1 MSIPLP
7 PRLLSVL
14 EDVNRDVFAAR
25 YLSGEFAFLIHL
37 NEFFL
42 SHVTFAA
49 VGLVALLYDHI
60 LTFPEEVSLIWRS
73 PPSFSKYAFILN
85 RYLVPLALITTAFEM
100 CGFSGFQFTDG
111 VSVLFLTIAI
121 QKLIEDSYRYNRG
134 KLQTSHFWGCT
145 TYRDLCSCRFVI
157 ITAAIMAVISI
168 GMANMLVLMR
178 VVMLWDYNV
187 VRRNFSFV
195 YLNL

>member
-1 MSIPLP
+1 VS
-7 PRLLSVL
+7 LL
-14 EDVNRDVFAAR
+14 
-25 YLSGEFAFLIHL
+25 FLIHL

-111 VSVLFLTIAI
+111 VSVLFLTTTI
-121 QKLIEDSYRYNRG
+121 QILTENYLPVYQRYVSN
-134 KLQTSHFWGCT
+134 LSFLWGYLLT
-145 TYRDLCSCRFVI
+145 EID
-157 ITAAIMAVISI
+157 AV
-168 GMANMLVLMR
+168 AV
-178 VVMLWDYNV
+178 
-187 VRRNFSFV
+187 
-195 YLNL
+195 